1 MVQEIRA
8 LFATTKSI
16 RVDNESYFG
25 SRLRLLYRFI
35 ISLLLLYSN
44 KIFLILVSLLF
55 QEYSKIII
63 YNKFTVKLVVN
74 FMLERNIGVFYF
86 IKRIEEFLIEI
97 INSTNS

>member
-63 YNKFTVKLVVN
+63 YNKFTVKLIVN

>member
-25 SRLRLLYRFI
+25 SRLILLYRFI

-63 YNKFTVKLVVN
+63 YNKFTIKLIVN

>member
-74 FMLERNIGVFYF
+74 SMLERNISVFYF

>member
-25 SRLRLLYRFI
+25 SRLILLYRFI

-63 YNKFTVKLVVN
+63 YNKFTVKLIVN

>member
-25 SRLRLLYRFI
+25 SRLRLLDRFI

-63 YNKFTVKLVVN
+63 YNKFTVKLIVS